1 LSLLLEEC
9 KHNAKLVKHLTGQKE
24 FMGLAIVRISPDK
37 DPLILRVSDS
47 VLLLTNEPTHHKA
60 LSALQNSKLISKL
73 KKESPCIK
81 SFETD
86 IEKKLFKFS
95 YKFIRQD
102 KRIKNTVV
110 AFGFGDSEIL
120 LEITV

>member
-1 LSLLLEEC
+1 
-9 KHNAKLVKHLTGQKE
+9 
-24 FMGLAIVRISPDK
+24 MGLAIVRISPDK